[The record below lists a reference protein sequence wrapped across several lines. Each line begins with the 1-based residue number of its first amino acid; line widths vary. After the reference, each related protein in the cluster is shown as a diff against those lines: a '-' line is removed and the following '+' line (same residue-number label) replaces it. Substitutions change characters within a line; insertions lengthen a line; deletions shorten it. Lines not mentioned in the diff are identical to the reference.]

1 MVLYEE
7 LRGKVSVPRSL
18 RRNPK
23 SEELEIWPK
32 SRQRAESSRLR
43 RGRKA
48 KAVCS
53 PGGKVLCRCLEQPG
67 VWMDPLFCRAVEMK
81 AVKMGTGHLSKEAE
95 LGVSSLK

>member
-1 MVLYEE
+1 MVLYKE

-23 SEELEIWPK
+23 SEELEIPPK
-32 SRQRAESSRLR
+32 SRQRAESSRLG
-43 RGRKA
+43 RGSKA

-53 PGGKVLCRCLEQPG
+53 PGGKVLCRCLEQQ
-67 VWMDPLFCRAVEMK
+67 WMDPLFCRMVEMK
-81 AVKMGTGHLSKEAE
+81 AVKMGNGHLSQKAE